1 LCGFYGIKPTRSI
14 PSHPWSKGKVE
25 SVFSYLE
32 THFITGNSFKSF
44 EDLRNR
50 LKQFQDVHNLELHA
64 TTKQITK
71 LL

>member
-1 LCGFYGIKPTRSI
+1 MRLKITSLEFRFYLCCGFYGIKPTKVFHHI
-14 PSHPWSKGKVE
+14 PWSKGKVE

-50 LKQFQDVHNLELHA
+50 LNSFQDVL
-64 TTKQITK
+64 
-71 LL
+71 